1 MSEGVEWAAHCCL
14 LLDWIGDADPVPT
27 AQLAAAFE
35 LPPPYLNKQLQALVR
50 AGILTSTRGK
60 RGGFALG
67 RALDR
72 ITLLDVV
79 DAIEGPDPA
88 FRCTE
93 IRRPRIQGLP
103 QRIFGSEVIRRSPER
118 SAGPEAASA
127 REVRKAGVLSG
138 HRGGLELGRIRLA
151 PQAGAANGR
160 PQPLAWNI
168 GTTISTRSSAV
179 GPITSA
185 CRARRV

>member
-1 MSEGVEWAAHCCL
+1 MRMSEGVEWAAHCCL

-60 RGGFALG
+60 RGGFALA

-93 IRRPRIQGLP
+93 IRRCGIGADVSASA
-103 QRIFGSEVIRRSPER
+103 FRSPAR
-118 SAGPEAASA
+118 LVSNRASPE
-127 REVRKAGVLSG
+127 L
-138 HRGGLELGRIRLA
+138 LGI
-151 PQAGAANGR
+151 
-160 PQPLAWNI
+160 
-168 GTTISTRSSAV
+168 SAV
-179 GPITSA
+179 
-185 CRARRV
+185 

>member
-1 MSEGVEWAAHCCL
+1 MRMSEGVEWAAHCCL

-60 RGGFALG
+60 RGGFALA

-93 IRRPRIQGLP
+93 IRRR
-103 QRIFGSEVIRRSPER
+103 
-118 SAGPEAASA
+118 GPAAVPA
-127 REVRKAGVLSG
+127 REYRALCGIHRAMLRADDAWRDELRATTVADLAAGVLQDASPKS
-138 HRGGLELGRIRLA
+138 LELGAAWAATIR
-151 PQAGAANGR
+151 GG
-160 PQPLAWNI
+160 
-168 GTTISTRSSAV
+168 S
-179 GPITSA
+179 
-185 CRARRV
+185 